1 MPRPKI
7 YVKWRSDGEAAG
19 KGDVA
24 VVVDVLRACTTLI
37 TAFSMGAKRC
47 KITTE
52 VEEARQ
58 IARGRNAILM
68 GERHSRKI
76 AGFGFGNSAGG
87 LQRERID
94 GATIVFTST
103 NFPHALAAA
112 AEATHVLLGAL
123 VNLSAVCQ
131 TAYTLASDSKANIAM
146 ILAGEPAERHAK
158 EDYYFAGRAA
168 RFLSETCVLDKSA
181 HKAVDEVGERSQQ
194 EIISCSVHAQ
204 ELIEAGFGQD
214 VRDAFLV
221 DEFDIVPRLV
231 NGWLTVA

>member
-1 MPRPKI
+1 MSKPKV
-7 YVKWRSDGEAAG
+7 YVKWRRDGEAAG

-37 TAFSMGAKRC
+37 TAFSIGAKRC

-58 IARGRNAILM
+58 IARGRNAILI
-68 GERHSRKI
+68 GERNNKRI
-76 AGFGFGNSAGG
+76 AGFDFGNSPGR
-87 LQRERID
+87 LQREIID

-103 NFPHALAAA
+103 NFPDALAAA
-112 AEATHVLLGAL
+112 AEAAHVLLGAL

-168 RFLSETCVLDKSA
+168 RFLSETCVLDDSA
-181 HKAVDEVGERSQQ
+181 RKAVADVGGRSQQ
-194 EIISCSVHAQ
+194 EMISCSVHAR

-214 VRDAFLV
+214 VRDAFMI
-221 DEFDIVPRLV
+221 DQFDIVPILV